1 MKELKDS
8 IFNLAADAIC
18 ITTNGV
24 IKKNQEAVM
33 GAGIALSAKNH
44 YPDLP
49 LSLAAKLRT
58 GGNHVY
64 HIPQKDGVNIVTF
77 PTKNH
82 WRDDSSILLIKQSC
96 KELVAL
102 TDENGWTNVLLPRPG
117 CSNGKLEWEA
127 VKLFIKPLLDDR
139 FTVVTL

>member
-1 MKELKDS
+1 MKELRGN
-8 IFNLAADAIC
+8 IFDLTADAIC
-18 ITTNGV
+18 ITTNGI

-33 GAGIALSAKNH
+33 GAGIALSAKNK
-44 YPDLP
+44 YPNLP
-49 LSLAAKLRT
+49 LSLAVKLRA

-82 WRDDSSILLIKQSC
+82 WRDDSDTALIKQSC
-96 KELVAL
+96 KELVEL
-102 TDENGWTNVLLPRPG
+102 TNKKGWTNVLLPRPG
-117 CSNGKLEWEA
+117 CSNGKLEWED
-127 VKLFIKPLLDDR
+127 VKLIIEPLLDDR